1 MENQILF
8 DIRSATDDG
17 FLTEILNQNVP
28 DSSENFSLETTVIN
42 NPVEE
47 GLSSSQGNQL
57 YTINVGEALLDHFEY
72 PLSTENQN
80 TIAKVEIYPHGNN
93 SCDNEDLEKY
103 KGLNLEEADYTHSPY
118 LPSDGDHFLSSVVTQ
133 HKNCSVPTSSVFS
146 SEGAVNQNVGAIPV
160 IRSLI
165 PPAEDEN
172 NCIYYDQFKG
182 IQNSPMQS
190 KNLPD
195 CFNECS
201 SGVYSLPQ
209 TSASVYDEI
218 AEVRDAI
225 RNVTENHEDGAI
237 FQSSNIDES
246 NCELLALHGVAE
258 ESGYL
263 HRNYSSPLMI
273 CQLEGGTQIFCIKD
287 CGTQD
292 LKTIHLIPQ
301 YEDQRNYLQSDVG
314 SPVTAVLGQL
324 LPVSG
329 NLDSNKQEVCLDR
342 NPEAFLPKIG
352 QSKLGDI
359 KPHHNKGCNCKRSGC
374 LKNYCECFEA
384 KIVCSSICKCIGCK
398 NYEESP
404 DKKTQLTTLNYMDIG
419 NNDENNPFL
428 TTTFEISPKLEKD
441 REPAVHISLEDVK
454 ATCARLLVQAEEA
467 EKGGYSV
474 CLAECMIMEEFGRC
488 LSQILHVQ
496 LKD

>member
-17 FLTEILNQNVP
+17 FLTEILHQNVL

-47 GLSSSQGNQL
+47 GLPSSQGNQL
-57 YTINVGEALLDHFEY
+57 YAINVEESLLDHFEN

-80 TIAKVEIYPHGNN
+80 TIAVEIYPHGNN

-103 KGLNLEEADYTHSPY
+103 KALNLPEEADYTHSPY

-146 SEGAVNQNVGAIPV
+146 SEGAVNQNVGAVPAF
-160 IRSLI
+160 RSLI

-195 CFNECS
+195 CFNECF
-201 SGVYSLPQ
+201 SGVYGLPQ

-218 AEVRDAI
+218 TEVRDAI
-225 RNVTENHEDGAI
+225 RNATENHEDGAI
-237 FQSSNIDES
+237 FQSSNTDES
-246 NCELLALHGVAE
+246 NCELLALHGVTE

-263 HRNYSSPLMI
+263 HTNYSSPLMI
-273 CQLEGGTQIFCIKD
+273 CQLEGGTQMLCIKD

-301 YEDQRNYLQSDVG
+301 YEDQRHYLQSDVG

-329 NLDSNKQEVCLDR
+329 NLDSNKQEFEHEYLQSVASTSTFQPESNLQVEMTSAGQPFGSGITKSKKPCNCTKSQCLKLSALIETQKLFYQRLDR
-342 NPEAFLPKIG
+342 ANWEILNLIITKDVTASVQDVSRI
-352 QSKLGDI
+352 
-359 KPHHNKGCNCKRSGC
+359 
-374 LKNYCECFEA
+374 
-384 KIVCSSICKCIGCK
+384 IVSA
-398 NYEESP
+398 
-404 DKKTQLTTLNYMDIG
+404 L
-419 NNDENNPFL
+419 
-428 TTTFEISPKLEKD
+428 
-441 REPAVHISLEDVK
+441 REPAVSVSLEDVK
-454 ATCARLLVQAEEA
+454 ATCACLLVQAEEA

-474 CLAECMIMEEFGRC
+474 RVAERMIMKEFGRC
-488 LSQILHVQ
+488 LSEILHVQ